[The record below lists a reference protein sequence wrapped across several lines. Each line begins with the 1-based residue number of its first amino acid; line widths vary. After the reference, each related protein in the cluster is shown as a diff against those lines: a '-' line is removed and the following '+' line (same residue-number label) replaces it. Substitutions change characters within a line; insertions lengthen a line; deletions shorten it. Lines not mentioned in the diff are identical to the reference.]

1 LFIGENIWFAIIWTY
16 RLILGDFQLDDF
28 ANFEGVELV
37 LAWVIFGV
45 ASLFVVIVIL
55 NLLIAI
61 MGDTFGRVLESL
73 TNLNTR
79 EKVMMI
85 SENEFV
91 FNRMKLFKNS

>member
-1 LFIGENIWFAIIWTY
+1 MALIWVY
-16 RLILGDFQLDDF
+16 RLVLGDFQLDDF
-28 ANFEGVELV
+28 ENFVGAELV
-37 LAWVIFGV
+37 LAWIIFFL

-61 MGDTFGRVLESL
+61 MGDTFGRVLENI

-85 SENEFV
+85 AENEFI
-91 FNRMKLFKNS
+91 FNRK

>member
-1 LFIGENIWFAIIWTY
+1 
-16 RLILGDFQLDDF
+16 LDDF

-37 LAWVIFGV
+37 LAWVIFGL